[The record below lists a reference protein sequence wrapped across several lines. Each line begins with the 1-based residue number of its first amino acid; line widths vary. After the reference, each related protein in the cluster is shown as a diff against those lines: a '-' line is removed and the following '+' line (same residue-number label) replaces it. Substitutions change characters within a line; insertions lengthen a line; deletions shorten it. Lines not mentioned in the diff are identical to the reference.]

1 MERRLGGLKAKV
13 LYNNVMM
20 ASLKE
25 EKDTEANK
33 AMLSKVKMAGV
44 LMPGLSSLSELDKI
58 QTIKDMA
65 AEIEDLVKEG
75 GKYCKVVFVCHL
87 KKQIRGL

>member
-1 MERRLGGLKAKV
+1 
-13 LYNNVMM
+13 MM

-65 AEIEDLVKEG
+65 AEIEDLVKEE
-75 GKYCKVVFVCHL
+75 GKYCKVVFVRHL
-87 KKQIRGL
+87 KKQSWR